1 MTWLSTVRPPHVYL
15 VCTKYWTYGIVLYIY
30 KLTSQ
35 FDRLPITLL
44 EKQSKFPRYN
54 MKCRIFCAVSRFP
67 HHISC
72 YIAESRLPLGQCS
85 LDMKVQFVRWGGK
98 CVELLHRAGHA
109 QKWSKCPR
117 YNTECRGKPD
127 TTRNIPHSISFSPRY
142 ISCYIAENR
151 LSLWLVHRGLTKK
164 WPSHHCGWLKIFA

>member
-1 MTWLSTVRPPHVYL
+1 MWRKNFLAWILHTHFICLFLTAKSVEYLILLFFTFLRKMTWLSTVRPPHVYL

-54 MKCRIFCAVSRFP
+54 TKSRIFCAVSRCP

-109 QKWSKCPR
+109 QK
-117 YNTECRGKPD
+117 
-127 TTRNIPHSISFSPRY
+127 
-142 ISCYIAENR
+142 
-151 LSLWLVHRGLTKK
+151 
-164 WPSHHCGWLKIFA
+164 